1 MRQPD
6 MVWAMMRDGIIT
18 ITDETVPDHV
28 DIDDWQPGDRA
39 LTLNA
44 DDADRLI
51 AQLSRLVTIQR
62 SLAASV
68 GIAQDAASS
77 DESAPSAAGLP
88 SPRLPRPPRGRRP
101 GWRLRSPRLMPPS
114 HAWSRSAKTSSI
126 PWRRDGY
133 EAERERLQALIDERR
148 DQIRRTEL
156 LMMPRN
162 YAGYDHPAPAAGDTP
177 TAVPDSPVG
186 R

>member
-77 DESAPSAAGLP
+77 DESAPSAAEP
-88 SPRLPRPPRGRRP
+88 PQPVSTPARPEDMTPRVETAFAEVDAAIA
-101 GWRLRSPRLMPPS
+101 RLVEVCQDFINPL
-114 HAWSRSAKTSSI
+114 AE
-126 PWRRDGY
+126 DGY

-162 YAGYDHPAPAAGDTP
+162 YAGYDHRGP
-177 TAVPDSPVG
+177 G
-186 R
+186 RRRHTHGGPR